1 MIARRIAAIMAA
13 AGLASAPL
21 ATDARVIRVG
31 ACGAAAQHLV
41 LPADPVRPRDD
52 SGSCAKACHAMTDRR
67 DRLSG
72 KRGCC

>member
-52 SGSCAKACHAMTDRR
+52 SGSCAKACHGMTDRR

>member
-1 MIARRIAAIMAA
+1 MIARRVAAIVAA

-21 ATDARVIRVG
+21 ATDARVIRVR
-31 ACGAAAQHLV
+31 ACGAAAQRLV
-41 LPADPVRPRDD
+41 LPANPARPRDD
-52 SGSCAKACHAMTDRR
+52 GSCAKACHAMTDRR